1 MSVIKRPQE
10 SLDRGLFNHLTSRTA
25 GAASR
30 VAAVAGPVLLVPP
43 HRRGHAKA
51 RSVHL
56 RSLPGRVAG
65 QQTAKAGASV
75 EESTAAINQWQQP
88 QRRQDT
94 THGCQTKHCK
104 APCAAQV
111 DPCVEELRHRWQ
123 QSLTSSQGV
132 TRLLDDHVKTGREPR
147 RDRCKLCGWDKTEE
161 RNSRSPGTSQP
172 SPHNSHSC

>member
-111 DPCVEELRHRWQ
+111 DPCVEELRHCWQ
-123 QSLTSSQGV
+123 QRHRRSSSSSNSS
-132 TRLLDDHVKTGREPR
+132 R
-147 RDRCKLCGWDKTEE
+147 GWQWC
-161 RNSRSPGTSQP
+161 SPGGP
-172 SPHNSHSC
+172 SCFAAWGLWRCARGESEELLARPMLF